1 MNSYLVCY
9 DISDDRERTRVFR
22 LLKKHGQPVQES
34 VFELHRFSAT
44 RYQRL
49 HADLARIVSDPHSVR
64 LYRLTQ
70 DAIADSRDL
79 AGQPIARRPLFII
92 L

>member
-22 LLKKHGQPVQES
+22 LLKKHGQAVQES
-34 VFELHRFSAT
+34 VFELHRIPYSGLK
-44 RYQRL
+44 RL
-49 HADLARIVSDPHSVR
+49 HSQLRDIVSDPHCLR
-64 LYRLTQ
+64 FYRLTQ

-79 AGQPIARRPLFII
+79 SGKPLARRPLFV
-92 L
+92 LL